1 MKQINAIVNACIEK
15 GYVTPEKAPWLHYAL
30 EKRITS
36 AVIFIPLCA
45 IGLLLT
51 NAETLLSFYIT
62 FYLLRS
68 LTNGWHAKTFLR
80 CYICSIVGEVVFLG
94 VLPDFWNPV
103 LAKISTPTA
112 SILIW
117 ILAPFNDPNI
127 GLTVDEAAECKRIV
141 KRRLILLTLAITM
154 LRFMKGTH
162 LACGA
167 ELGILM
173 TALTLLL
180 AYIKKSWGDFW
191 LKLH

>member
-1 MKQINAIVNACIEK
+1 MKQIDAIVNACIEK
-15 GYVTPEKAPWLHYAL
+15 GYVTSEKAPWLYYAL

-36 AVIFIPLCA
+36 VAIFIPLCA

-51 NAETLLSFYIT
+51 NAATLLSFYIT
-62 FYLLRS
+62 FYFLRS

-94 VLPDFWNPV
+94 VLIDFWNPV
-103 LAKISTPTA
+103 LARISTLIA

-127 GLTVDEAAECKRIV
+127 GLTVDETDECKRIV
-141 KRRLILLTLAITM
+141 KRRLVLLMISITT
-154 LRFMKGTH
+154 LRFMGGAH

-180 AYIKKSWGDFW
+180 AYTKRIWGRFFFR
-191 LKLH
+191 

>member
-1 MKQINAIVNACIEK
+1 MKQIDAIVNACIEK
-15 GYVTPEKAPWLHYAL
+15 GYVTSEKAPWLHYAL

-36 AVIFIPLCA
+36 VAIFIPLCA

-51 NAETLLSFYIT
+51 NAATLLSFYIT

-80 CYICSIVGEVVFLG
+80 CYICSIVGEVAFLG
-94 VLPDFWNPV
+94 ALLDFWNPV
-103 LAKISTPTA
+103 LARISTVAA
-112 SILIW
+112 SVLIW

-127 GLTVDEAAECKRIV
+127 GLTADETVECKRII
-141 KRRLILLTLAITM
+141 KRRLLLLTIAITM
-154 LRFMKGTH
+154 LRFMRDTH
-162 LACGA
+162 FACGA

-180 AYIKKSWGDFW
+180 AYIKRSWSNF
-191 LKLH
+191 